1 MQALQYSMF
10 ENVIESNYDASANR
24 ERDGSF
30 SFIDLFAGIGGFR
43 IALDKMQGTCIGFS
57 EIDKDAIS
65 TYLINYNDD
74 PSNNLGDITKIHNIP
89 HVDMLVGGVPCQSW
103 SVAGKMK
110 GFDDP
115 RGQLWNDVIRLVSI
129 SKPKT
134 FIFENVKGLIGQKNK
149 RSFESIVN
157 GFIEQGYI
165 VHTNVLNS
173 YDFDVP
179 QLRERIFIVGFYK
192 NYWDNSIRF
201 EFPKGTTVHKNLS
214 EYLDNVESKQV
225 NKKKFDPIDIFGNV
239 IPPSRNTFQKDDE
252 LNDFFTF
259 CDTRNGHTTI
269 HSWDLLDT
277 TEKQREIMDAVMK
290 NRRKKKYGSK
300 DGNPLSFE
308 DIKILVPNVEMKDLA
323 ELIAMDLLREVDERF
338 ELKNSKNSSGINNIY
353 RVYMPY
359 SKIFSTLT
367 ATGTKDVVAT
377 EYIDTS
383 LPPEEYKKQ
392 FINKIIKNNAFREI
406 SALEAQRI
414 QGFPDD
420 FVAHKDEKA
429 AKKQFGNAVS
439 PPVIESLARKIL
451 ETGIFGG
458 CEFGAST
465 KTRNFGKSSN
475 MDAGSTH
482 TGACKKY
489 QEALIS

>member
-1 MQALQYSMF
+1 MF
-10 ENVIESNYDASANR
+10 ENVIESNYDAPVNR
-24 ERDGSF
+24 DRDGSF

-43 IALDKMQGTCIGFS
+43 IALEKMQGTCIGFS

-74 PSNNLGDITKIHNIP
+74 QSNNLGDITKIHNIP

-179 QLRERIFIVGFYK
+179 QLRERVFIVGFYRD
-192 NYWDNSIRF
+192 YWDNSIRF
-201 EFPKGTTVHKNLS
+201 EFPKGAAVHKNLA
-214 EYLDNVESKQV
+214 EYLDNVENKQI
-225 NKKKFDPIDIFGNV
+225 NKKKFDPIDIFGNI
-239 IPPSRNTFQKDDE
+239 IPPSRNTFQRDDE

-269 HSWDLLDT
+269 HSWDLVNAS
-277 TEKQREIMDAVMK
+277 EKQIEIMDAIMK
-290 NRRKKKYGSK
+290 NRRKKRYGSK
-300 DGNPLSFE
+300 DGNPLSLE
-308 DIKILVPNVEMKDLA
+308 DIKILVPNVNTSDLT
-323 ELIAMDLLREVDERF
+323 ELVEMDLLREVDDKY
-338 ELKNSKNSSGINNIY
+338 ELKNSKNSSGINSVY

-377 EYIDTS
+377 EYIDTN
-383 LPPEEYKKQ
+383 LPPNEYKKQ
-392 FINKIIKNNAFREI
+392 FIDKIVLNKAYREI
-406 SALEAQRI
+406 TVKEAQRI
-414 QGFPDD
+414 QGFPED
-420 FVAHKDEKA
+420 FIAHSDEKT

-439 PPVIESLARKIL
+439 PPVIESLVKKIL
-451 ETGIFGG
+451 ETGVLGG
-458 CEFGAST
+458 RCFET
-465 KTRNFGKSSN
+465 GKKAGTFRKGKIV
-475 MDAGSTH
+475 DAAKYIT
-482 TGACKKY
+482 TACKEH
-489 QEALIS
+489 QEVVNT